1 MTIFIGGIVM
11 NIYLEIFGYVG
22 TALVLLSMM
31 MTSVVK
37 LRLFNIVDSI
47 ISMIYSILCGAWPV
61 VFLNFGLIIIN
72 VYQLL
77 RLGRTKVMF
86 AHVPVAGDDKSLAY
100 FMMHHRADI
109 EKFFPGYSFT
119 PDAGD
124 EVHLVCAGA
133 EIVGVLIGQRIGD
146 TLQVKLDYATEKYRD
161 TSVATFLYGCLKENG
176 IARLKADKSAPEH
189 NRYLRKMGFR
199 TKEGVEV
206 KEL

>member
-1 MTIFIGGIVM
+1 M

-37 LRLFNIVDSI
+37 LRLLNIIGSI

-146 TLQVKLDYATEKYRD
+146 TLQVELDF
-161 TSVATFLYGCLKENG
+161 ATFLYGCLKENG